1 MLLATPLVSGPEEAR
16 PWEPTPTP
24 SPSLWLPTPFH
35 QIRKEKCIKATYEP
49 FSSLLVELSPPPP
62 ALSTFFLSIFT
73 EV

>member
-35 QIRKEKCIKATYEP
+35 QIRKEKKNA
-49 FSSLLVELSPPPP
+49 
-62 ALSTFFLSIFT
+62 
-73 EV
+73 